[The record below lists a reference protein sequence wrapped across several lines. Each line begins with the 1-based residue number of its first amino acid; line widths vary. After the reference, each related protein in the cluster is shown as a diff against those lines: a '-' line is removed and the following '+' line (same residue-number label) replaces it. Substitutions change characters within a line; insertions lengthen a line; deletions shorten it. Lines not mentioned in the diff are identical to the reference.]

1 MWLGASDLEEEVIIE
16 ENNNEDCQKAFLVK
30 IILDTMVLVISQ
42 LDDHELRSSK
52 NIPISVLLFYIYDDD
67 EETR

>member
-42 LDDHELRSSK
+42 LDDHELQSSK
-52 NIPISVLLFYIYDDD
+52 KHSNFYTFVIQTY
-67 EETR
+67 R